1 MARYDLAFFLCCCNA
16 FLRRSDAD
24 ATGAAEA
31 DDYYGL
37 LGVEADATPEEIK
50 RAYKKQSLK
59 FHPDKLAQRGMQI
72 TAADQE
78 RFTNMKHAY
87 EVLSDPHKRETYDAI
102 GAKGLR
108 WVDEPFSMD
117 PAELAHNF
125 VTSSVLDRSKIFA
138 IFVAIGVAVFVQP
151 ILICLMADGIL
162 GPNANWFAVL
172 TPIWLWDAFILFYH
186 TRVIMMGPIPRP
198 EGIPEEEWVDP
209 LPMNRRYQSLARFLL
224 VILFEILMALRLQNV
239 IDWKWSILFIPIY
252 LVEAFTLYRKIPVA
266 LMQIVTVEELE
277 TTIMGKPFSEFT
289 AEEKDAIAKAY
300 TVVPSHNS
308 PEFAGSYKMKIRA
321 RQDIL
326 RLFLRVVFEVFFVL
340 QLDLGLDWSWWLVFV
355 PMWVTSFC
363 ICFGSVQNFVF
374 IQSAAMKKDP
384 KFFGGGPANHNG
396 AGVDIE
402 NQASYGAM
410 GDGDS
415 PSDEDREPLS
425 TEERE
430 ALKVQIAMSGQH
442 VFSSCCSQSFFLL
455 IFCLLVAKIQN
466 PDVYAAMWIISP
478 LLIIAGIV
486 LCCLGCMIFCVSE
499 EMSEFDLMGDSAA
512 GQPPP
517 GFSDSEM
524 GNAATSGGNED
535 AGANVVYVPPPPPP
549 SQEQPMPATSGVDA
563 QPPKADEPPSAAVNA
578 NTNAVDLLDT
588 PLPPQQEQSEET
600 KDATIDTQAVRSI
613 NSID

>member
-24 ATGAAEA
+24 AAGAAEA

-198 EGIPEEEWVDP
+198 EGIPE
-209 LPMNRRYQSLARFLL
+209 
-224 VILFEILMALRLQNV
+224 
-239 IDWKWSILFIPIY
+239 
-252 LVEAFTLYRKIPVA
+252 
-266 LMQIVTVEELE
+266 
-277 TTIMGKPFSEFT
+277 
-289 AEEKDAIAKAY
+289 
-300 TVVPSHNS
+300 
-308 PEFAGSYKMKIRA
+308 
-321 RQDIL
+321 
-326 RLFLRVVFEVFFVL
+326 
-340 QLDLGLDWSWWLVFV
+340 
-355 PMWVTSFC
+355 
-363 ICFGSVQNFVF
+363 
-374 IQSAAMKKDP
+374 
-384 KFFGGGPANHNG
+384 
-396 AGVDIE
+396 
-402 NQASYGAM
+402 
-410 GDGDS
+410 
-415 PSDEDREPLS
+415 
-425 TEERE
+425 
-430 ALKVQIAMSGQH
+430 
-442 VFSSCCSQSFFLL
+442 
-455 IFCLLVAKIQN
+455 
-466 PDVYAAMWIISP
+466 
-478 LLIIAGIV
+478 
-486 LCCLGCMIFCVSE
+486 
-499 EMSEFDLMGDSAA
+499 
-512 GQPPP
+512 
-517 GFSDSEM
+517 
-524 GNAATSGGNED
+524 
-535 AGANVVYVPPPPPP
+535 
-549 SQEQPMPATSGVDA
+549 
-563 QPPKADEPPSAAVNA
+563 
-578 NTNAVDLLDT
+578 
-588 PLPPQQEQSEET
+588 
-600 KDATIDTQAVRSI
+600 
-613 NSID
+613 